1 MTNEKNAGRQ
11 FPFEMTVRHG
21 EGRLIPTFLREG
33 WMSFVGVLSGKV
45 RIQAGLFSREAAEGE
60 ILFVAPSRL
69 LSCETVDGPAEIRLM
84 TFHESI
90 LSQNM
95 DTIESELLY
104 MLTVQAKNLL
114 FTFTSEHPLHAKLTA
129 LMDAAQDEYE
139 AREVCY
145 AMPIRANLYL
155 MMTELLRHY
164 GGEKRGDDRVVYH
177 NVMRMKPVLDKIEC
191 DYAGKMTIPAL
202 AAELCLTPDHFT
214 RIFREGVGVPPVEY
228 INRVRLHHALALL
241 AETNLPVSEVAGRS
255 GFFSMQ
261 YFYRIF
267 RETLGNSPLAFRTL
281 LAGGDAQGDHADAR
295 TQ

>member
-1 MTNEKNAGRQ
+1 MANDKREGRQ

-21 EGRLIPTFLREG
+21 EGRLIPTFIREG
-33 WMSFVGVLSGKV
+33 WMSFLGVQSGKV
-45 RIQAGLFSREAAEGE
+45 RVQAGLFSHEATEGE
-60 ILFVAPSRL
+60 ILFIAPSRL
-69 LSCETVDGPAEIRLM
+69 LSCETVDAPAEIRLM
-84 TFHESI
+84 SFHESI

-95 DTIESELLY
+95 DTMESELLY

-129 LMDAAQDEYE
+129 LMDAAQDEFE
-139 AREVCY
+139 AHEVCY

-155 MMTELLRHY
+155 MMTELLRYY

-177 NVMRMKPVLDKIEC
+177 NVMRMKPVLDRIENG
-191 DYAGKMTIPAL
+191 YAEKMTIPSL

-228 INRVRLHHALALL
+228 INRVRLHHALTLL
-241 AETNLPVSEVAGRS
+241 AETDLPVSEVAQRS

-267 RETLGNSPLAFRTL
+267 RETLGDSPLSFRNMLTK
-281 LAGGDAQGDHADAR
+281 
-295 TQ
+295 

>member
-1 MTNEKNAGRQ
+1 MANEKREGRQ

-21 EGRLIPTFLREG
+21 EGRLVPTFLREG

-45 RIQAGLFSREAAEGE
+45 RIQAGLFSREASENE

-69 LSCETVDGPAEIRLM
+69 LSCEAADGPAKIRLM

-114 FTFTSEHPLHAKLTA
+114 FTFTEEHPLHAKLTA

-139 AREVCY
+139 AHEVCY

-155 MMTELLRHY
+155 MMTELLRYY
-164 GGEKRGDDRVVYH
+164 GGEKRGDDRMVYH
-177 NVMRMKPVLDKIEC
+177 NVMRMKPVLDRIES
-191 DYAGKMTIPAL
+191 DYAGKITIPSL

-228 INRVRLHHALALL
+228 INRVRLHNALALL
-241 AETNLPVSEVAGRS
+241 AETTLPVSEVAQRS

-267 RETLGNSPLAFRTL
+267 RETLGNSPLSFRNML
-281 LAGGDAQGDHADAR
+281 SGKAEE
-295 TQ
+295 

>member
-1 MTNEKNAGRQ
+1 MANEKREGRQ

-21 EGRLIPTFLREG
+21 EGRLVPTFLREG

-45 RIQAGLFSREAAEGE
+45 RIQAGLFSREASENE

-69 LSCETVDGPAEIRLM
+69 LFCEAADGPAKIRLM

-114 FTFTSEHPLHAKLTA
+114 FTFTEEHPLHAKLTA

-139 AREVCY
+139 AHEVCY

-155 MMTELLRHY
+155 MMTELLRYY
-164 GGEKRGDDRVVYH
+164 GGEKRGDDRMVYH
-177 NVMRMKPVLDKIEC
+177 NVMRMKPVLDRIES
-191 DYAGKMTIPAL
+191 DYAGKITIPSL

-228 INRVRLHHALALL
+228 INRVRLHNALALL
-241 AETNLPVSEVAGRS
+241 AETTLPVSEVAQRS

-267 RETLGNSPLAFRTL
+267 RETLGNSPLSFRNML
-281 LAGGDAQGDHADAR
+281 SGKAEE
-295 TQ
+295 

>member
-1 MTNEKNAGRQ
+1 MANEKNSRQ

-21 EGRLIPTFLREG
+21 EGRLIPTFIRDG

-45 RIQAGLFSREAAEGE
+45 RIQAGLFTREASEGE

-69 LSCETVDGPAEIRLM
+69 LSCEAAEGPAEIRLM
-84 TFHESI
+84 TFHEEI

-95 DTIESELLY
+95 DTIETELLY

-114 FTFTSEHPLHAKLTA
+114 FTFTAEHPLHAKLTA

-139 AREVCY
+139 AHEVCY

-164 GGEKRGDDRVVYH
+164 GGEKRGDDRMVYH
-177 NVMRMKPVLDKIEC
+177 NIMRMKPVLDRIEC
-191 DYAGKMTIPAL
+191 DYAGKMTIPSL
-202 AAELCLTPDHFT
+202 AAELCLTPDPFT

-241 AETNLPVSEVAGRS
+241 AETSLPVSEVAERS

-267 RETLGNSPLAFRTL
+267 RETLGNSPLAFRNM
-281 LAGGDAQGDHADAR
+281 LAPKGAAQ
-295 TQ
+295 

>member
-1 MTNEKNAGRQ
+1 MANEKREGRQ

-21 EGRLIPTFLREG
+21 EGRLVPTFLREG

-45 RIQAGLFSREAAEGE
+45 RIQAGLFSREASENE

-69 LSCETVDGPAEIRLM
+69 LSCEAADGPAKIRLM

-114 FTFTSEHPLHAKLTA
+114 FTFTEEHPLHAKLTA

-139 AREVCY
+139 AHEVCY

-164 GGEKRGDDRVVYH
+164 GGEKRGDDRMVYH
-177 NVMRMKPVLDKIEC
+177 NVMRMKPVLDRIES
-191 DYAGKMTIPAL
+191 DYAGKITIPSL

-228 INRVRLHHALALL
+228 INRVRLHNALALL
-241 AETNLPVSEVAGRS
+241 AETTLPVSEVAQRS

-267 RETLGNSPLAFRTL
+267 RETLGNSPLSFRNML
-281 LAGGDAQGDHADAR
+281 SGKAEEK
-295 TQ
+295 

>member
-1 MTNEKNAGRQ
+1 MANEKKEGRH

-21 EGRLIPTFLREG
+21 EGRLIPTLIRDG

-45 RIQAGLFSREAAEGE
+45 RIQAGLFSHEATEGE
-60 ILFVAPSRL
+60 ILFIAPSRL
-69 LSCETVDGPAEIRLM
+69 LSCETVGAPAEIRLM

-95 DTIESELLY
+95 DTMESELLY

-139 AREVCY
+139 AHEVCY

-155 MMTELLRHY
+155 MMTELLRYY

-177 NVMRMKPVLDKIEC
+177 NVMRMKPVLDRIEN
-191 DYAGKMTIPAL
+191 DYAEKMTIPSL

-228 INRVRLHHALALL
+228 INRVRLHRALTLL
-241 AETNLPVSEVAGRS
+241 AETDLPVSEVAQRS

-267 RETLGNSPLAFRTL
+267 RETLGDSPLSFRNMLTK
-281 LAGGDAQGDHADAR
+281 
-295 TQ
+295 

>member
-1 MTNEKNAGRQ
+1 MANEKKEGRQ

-21 EGRLIPTFLREG
+21 EGRLIPTFIRDG

-45 RIQAGLFSREAAEGE
+45 RIQAGLFSHEATEGE
-60 ILFVAPSRL
+60 ILFIAPSRL
-69 LSCETVDGPAEIRLM
+69 LSCETVGAPAEIRLM

-95 DTIESELLY
+95 DTMESELLY

-139 AREVCY
+139 AHEVCY

-155 MMTELLRHY
+155 MMTELLRYY

-177 NVMRMKPVLDKIEC
+177 NVMRMKPVLDRIEN
-191 DYAGKMTIPAL
+191 DYAEKMTIPSL

-228 INRVRLHHALALL
+228 INRVRLHRALTLL
-241 AETNLPVSEVAGRS
+241 AETDLPVSEVAQRS

-267 RETLGNSPLAFRTL
+267 RETLGDSPLSFRNMLTK
-281 LAGGDAQGDHADAR
+281 
-295 TQ
+295 

>member
-1 MTNEKNAGRQ
+1 MISEKISGRQ
-11 FPFEMTVRHG
+11 FPFEMTVKRG
-21 EGRLIPTFLREG
+21 TGRLIPAFCREG
-33 WMSFVGVLSGKV
+33 WMSILGVQSGSV
-45 RIQAGLFSREAAEGE
+45 RVQAGLFSKTASEGE
-60 ILFVAPSRL
+60 ILLIAPSL
-69 LSCETVDGPAEIRLM
+69 LLCCEAEGGLAGIRLM

-95 DTIESELLY
+95 DTMESELLY

-139 AREVCY
+139 AHEVCY

-164 GGEKRGDDRVVYH
+164 GGEKRGDDRMVYH
-177 NVMRMKPVLDKIEC
+177 NIMRMKPVLDRIEN
-191 DYAGKMTIPAL
+191 DYAGKMTIPSL

-228 INRVRLHHALALL
+228 INRVRLHHALVLL
-241 AETNLPVSEVAGRS
+241 AETTLPVSEVAERS

-267 RETLGNSPLAFRTL
+267 RETLGNSPLSFRNL
-281 LAGGDAQGDHADAR
+281 LSPKE
-295 TQ
+295 

>member
-1 MTNEKNAGRQ
+1 MANEKNQGRQ

-21 EGRLIPTFLREG
+21 EGRLVPTFLREG

-45 RIQAGLFSREAAEGE
+45 RIQAGLFSHEASENE

-69 LSCETVDGPAEIRLM
+69 LSCEAADGPAKIRLM

-114 FTFTSEHPLHAKLTA
+114 FTFTEEHPLHAKLTA

-139 AREVCY
+139 AHEVCY

-164 GGEKRGDDRVVYH
+164 GGEKRGDDRMVYH
-177 NVMRMKPVLDKIEC
+177 NVMRMKPVLDRIES
-191 DYAGKMTIPAL
+191 DYAGKITIPSL

-228 INRVRLHHALALL
+228 INRVRLHNALALL
-241 AETNLPVSEVAGRS
+241 AETTLPVSEVAQRS

-267 RETLGNSPLAFRTL
+267 RETLGNSPLSFRNTL
-281 LAGGDAQGDHADAR
+281 SAKAEE
-295 TQ
+295 

>member
-1 MTNEKNAGRQ
+1 MGSEKNAGRHFQ
-11 FPFEMTVRHG
+11 FEMTVRHG
-21 EGRLIPTFLREG
+21 EGRLIPTLIRDG

-45 RIQAGLFSREAAEGE
+45 RIQAGLFAHEASEGE

-69 LSCETVDGPAEIRLM
+69 LFCETVDGLAEVRLM

-104 MLTVQAKNLL
+104 MLTVQAKNML
-114 FTFTSEHPLHAKLTA
+114 FTFNAEHPLHAKLTA

-164 GGEKRGDDRVVYH
+164 GGEKRGDDRMVYH
-177 NVMRMKPVLDKIEC
+177 NVMRMKPVLDRIEN
-191 DYAGKMTIPAL
+191 DYAGKMTIPSL
-202 AAELCLTPDHFT
+202 SAELCLTPDHFT

-228 INRVRLHHALALL
+228 INRVRLHHALILL
-241 AETNLPVSEVAGRS
+241 AETTLSVSEVAEKS

-267 RETLGNSPLAFRTL
+267 RETLGNSPRSFRNMLAEQANR
-281 LAGGDAQGDHADAR
+281 AGGSK
-295 TQ
+295 

>member
-1 MTNEKNAGRQ
+1 MANEKREGRQ

-21 EGRLIPTFLREG
+21 EGRLVPTFLREG

-45 RIQAGLFSREAAEGE
+45 QIQAGLFSREASENE

-69 LSCETVDGPAEIRLM
+69 LSCEAADGPAKIRLM

-114 FTFTSEHPLHAKLTA
+114 FTFTEEHPLHAKLTA

-139 AREVCY
+139 AHEVCY

-164 GGEKRGDDRVVYH
+164 GGEKRGDDRMVYH
-177 NVMRMKPVLDKIEC
+177 NVMRMKPVLDRIES
-191 DYAGKMTIPAL
+191 DYAGKITIPSL

-228 INRVRLHHALALL
+228 INRVRLHNALALL
-241 AETNLPVSEVAGRS
+241 AETNLPVSEVAQRS

-267 RETLGNSPLAFRTL
+267 RETLGNSPLSFRNM
-281 LAGGDAQGDHADAR
+281 LAPKAEEK
-295 TQ
+295 

>member
-1 MTNEKNAGRQ
+1 MASEKREGRQ

-21 EGRLIPTFLREG
+21 EGRLVPTFLREG

-45 RIQAGLFSREAAEGE
+45 QIQAGLFSREASEGE

-69 LSCETVDGPAEIRLM
+69 LSCEAAGGPAKIRLM

-114 FTFTSEHPLHAKLTA
+114 FTFTEEHPLHAKLTA
-129 LMDAAQDEYE
+129 LMDAAQDEFE
-139 AREVCY
+139 AHEVCY

-155 MMTELLRHY
+155 MMTELLRYY
-164 GGEKRGDDRVVYH
+164 GGEKRGDDRMVYH
-177 NVMRMKPVLDKIEC
+177 NVMRMKPVLDRIEG
-191 DYAGKMTIPAL
+191 DYAGKITIPSL

-228 INRVRLHHALALL
+228 INRVRLHNALALL
-241 AETNLPVSEVAGRS
+241 SETTLPVSEVAQRS

-267 RETLGNSPLAFRTL
+267 RETLGNSPLSFRNML
-281 LAGGDAQGDHADAR
+281 SGKAEE
-295 TQ
+295 

>member
-1 MTNEKNAGRQ
+1 MANEKREGRQ

-21 EGRLIPTFLREG
+21 EGRLVPTFLREG

-45 RIQAGLFSREAAEGE
+45 QIQAGLFSREASEDE

-69 LSCETVDGPAEIRLM
+69 LSCEAAGGPAKIRLM

-95 DTIESELLY
+95 DTMESELLY

-139 AREVCY
+139 AHEVCY

-155 MMTELLRHY
+155 MMTELLRYY

-177 NVMRMKPVLDKIEC
+177 NIMRMKPVLDRIEN
-191 DYAGKMTIPAL
+191 DYAGKMTIPSL

-228 INRVRLHHALALL
+228 INRVRLHHALTLL
-241 AETNLPVSEVAGRS
+241 AGTDVPVSEVAQRS

-267 RETLGNSPLAFRTL
+267 RETLGNSPLTL
-281 LAGGDAQGDHADAR
+281 RNMLAE
-295 TQ
+295 

>member
-1 MTNEKNAGRQ
+1 MANEKNAGRQ
-11 FPFEMTVRHG
+11 FQFEMTVKHG
-21 EGRLIPTFLREG
+21 EGRLIPTFIRDG

-45 RIQAGLFSREAAEGE
+45 RIQAGLFTREAAEGE

-84 TFHESI
+84 T
-90 LSQNM
+90 
-95 DTIESELLY
+95 

-139 AREVCY
+139 AHEVCY

-164 GGEKRGDDRVVYH
+164 GGEKRGDDRMVYH
-177 NVMRMKPVLDKIEC
+177 NIMRMKPVLDRIEN
-191 DYAGKMTIPAL
+191 DYAGKMTIPSL

-228 INRVRLHHALALL
+228 INRVRLHHALVLL
-241 AETNLPVSEVAGRS
+241 AETTLPVSEVAERS

-267 RETLGNSPLAFRTL
+267 RETLGNSPLSFRNM
-281 LAGGDAQGDHADAR
+281 LAE
-295 TQ
+295 

>member
-1 MTNEKNAGRQ
+1 MANEKKEGRQ

-21 EGRLIPTFLREG
+21 EGRLIPTFIRDG

-45 RIQAGLFSREAAEGE
+45 RIQAGLFSREASEGE

-69 LSCETVDGPAEIRLM
+69 LFCETVGSPAEIRLM

-139 AREVCY
+139 AKEVCY

-164 GGEKRGDDRVVYH
+164 GGERRGDDRVVYH
-177 NVMRMKPVLDKIEC
+177 NIMRMKPVLDKIES
-191 DYAGKMTIPAL
+191 DYAEKMTIPSL
-202 AAELCLTPDHFT
+202 SAELCLTPDHFT

-228 INRVRLHHALALL
+228 INRVRLHRALTLL
-241 AETNLPVSEVAGRS
+241 AETSLSVSEVAERS

-267 RETLGNSPLAFRTL
+267 RETLGNSPLSFRNM
-281 LAGGDAQGDHADAR
+281 LAPR
-295 TQ
+295 E

>member
-1 MTNEKNAGRQ
+1 MANEKKEGRQ

-21 EGRLIPTFLREG
+21 EGRLIPTLIRDG

-45 RIQAGLFSREAAEGE
+45 RIQAGLFSHEATEGE
-60 ILFVAPSRL
+60 ILFIAPSRL
-69 LSCETVDGPAEIRLM
+69 LSCETVGAPAEIRLM

-95 DTIESELLY
+95 DTMESELLY

-139 AREVCY
+139 AHEVCY

-155 MMTELLRHY
+155 MMTELLRYY

-177 NVMRMKPVLDKIEC
+177 NVMRMKPVLDRIEN
-191 DYAGKMTIPAL
+191 DYAEKMTIPSL

-228 INRVRLHHALALL
+228 INRVRLHRALTLL
-241 AETNLPVSEVAGRS
+241 AETDLPVSEVAQRS

-267 RETLGNSPLAFRTL
+267 RETLGDSPLSFRNMLTK
-281 LAGGDAQGDHADAR
+281 
-295 TQ
+295 

>member
-1 MTNEKNAGRQ
+1 MANEKREGRQ

-21 EGRLIPTFLREG
+21 EGRLVPTFLREG

-45 RIQAGLFSREAAEGE
+45 QIQAGLFSREASENE

-69 LSCETVDGPAEIRLM
+69 LSCEAVDGPAKLRLM

-114 FTFTSEHPLHAKLTA
+114 FTFTEEHPLHAKLTA

-139 AREVCY
+139 AHEVCY

-164 GGEKRGDDRVVYH
+164 GGEKRGDDRMVYH
-177 NVMRMKPVLDKIEC
+177 NIMRMKPVLDRIENDYDGKI
-191 DYAGKMTIPAL
+191 TIPSL

-228 INRVRLHHALALL
+228 INRVRLHNALALL
-241 AETNLPVSEVAGRS
+241 AKTTLPVSEVAQRS

-267 RETLGNSPLAFRTL
+267 RETLGNSPLSFRNML
-281 LAGGDAQGDHADAR
+281 SPKEEQ
-295 TQ
+295 

>member
-1 MTNEKNAGRQ
+1 MANEKKEGRQ

-21 EGRLIPTFLREG
+21 EGRLIPTFIRDG

-45 RIQAGLFSREAAEGE
+45 RIQAGLFSHEATEGE
-60 ILFVAPSRL
+60 ILFIAPSRL
-69 LSCETVDGPAEIRLM
+69 LSCETVGAPAEIRLM

-95 DTIESELLY
+95 DTLESELLY

-139 AREVCY
+139 AHEVCY

-155 MMTELLRHY
+155 MMTELLRYY

-177 NVMRMKPVLDKIEC
+177 NVMRMKPVLDRIEN
-191 DYAGKMTIPAL
+191 DYAEKMTIPSL

-228 INRVRLHHALALL
+228 INRVRLHRALTLL
-241 AETNLPVSEVAGRS
+241 AETDLPVSEVAQRS

-267 RETLGNSPLAFRTL
+267 RETLGDSPLSFRNMLTK
-281 LAGGDAQGDHADAR
+281 
-295 TQ
+295 